1 MAMGVAFVTGL
12 LQGSIDKR
20 QAAIQAVQDQKDA
33 EAAAA
38 AKTAEFTVDLVKS
51 GKVDT
56 NSEGFK
62 NFQKTGDVKYLVN
75 VSNTMDKVS
84 KTTAVGGI
92 TFGFR
97 NDGDSPMVAAGKN
110 MVGMNTQLVNPSF
123 YADAINQA
131 KASPTTLKAT
141 LDFIAS
147 QKALYQQKFWLD
159 NSGKDAATGKV
170 TVPRFADFSGGG
182 FNALLRF
189 ETELQ
194 DISGT
199 GQGAT
204 EALAIAE
211 LDTKVNI
218 ATSGKGLK
226 SDEFYVEIPDIV
238 KEEDTTQQPD
248 VSAGAAPKPMVGGI
262 FKFESEQQA
271 MHVTVLADKLGFAN
285 VNMMFKNLASISK
298 FGKEDFYRNKEALL
312 NAAQLNAA
320 GVLNF
325 DSVGGTS
332 DAENIAVTQTLADIG
347 GPTDNLSNQI
357 AAVYPLMA
365 VMYRNNPATPA
376 GIGTGNISGAQYLAN
391 QKIKAGEVREVY
403 EAADLSVG
411 MLEELIK
418 LEGDLGTT
426 GVVREFQK
434 IGAGLFG
441 EGGTIDQMF
450 GSGKVRYR
458 EDDASSLVLADTA
471 RKVLAEQG
479 FTDVSGPLGRI
490 ESLKIALAAKM
501 ARAVDPAGRLS
512 NQDFEMQLRR
522 LGDAGFFSS
531 TEFKKASLQQVLE
544 EFTEKRNSV
553 ERVYR
558 ISGMDSL
565 EEKDFIEIK
574 AYKVV
579 DNARRMRKK
588 YNINQPV
595 VSEDSG
601 GMPKPEGPAY
611 ITDTDTLNALNKS
624 TPDPSLATQDG
635 SPIYETGGK
644 FYSKDDKG
652 YLEVPQADVQI
663 LQIEN

>member
-20 QAAIQAVQDQKDA
+20 QAAIQAAQDQKEA

-62 NFQKTGDVKYLVN
+62 NFQKTGDVRYLVN

-110 MVGMNTQLVNPSF
+110 MGGMNTQLLNPSF
-123 YADAINQA
+123 YADAINKA

-199 GQGAT
+199 GQGAA

-218 ATSGKGLK
+218 ATSGEGLK

-248 VSAGAAPKPMVGGI
+248 VSAGAAPKAMVGGV

-298 FGKEDFYRNKEALL
+298 FEEQDFYRNKEALL
-312 NAAQLNAA
+312 SAAQLNAA

-325 DSVGGTS
+325 DSLGGTS

-365 VMYRNNPATPA
+365 VMYRKNPATPA
-376 GIGTGNISGAQYLAN
+376 GISAGDISGAQYLAN

-418 LEGDLGTT
+418 LEGDLNTT
-426 GVVREFQK
+426 GLVRDFQK
-434 IGAGLFG
+434 VAAGLFG

-458 EDDASSLVLADTA
+458 EDDASSEVLAATA
-471 RKVLAEQG
+471 RKVLAKQG

-512 NQDFEMQLRR
+512 NQDFEMQLKR
-522 LGDAGFFSS
+522 LGDDGFFTS

-544 EFTEKRNSV
+544 EFTEKRDSV
-553 ERVYR
+553 ERVYK
-558 ISGMDSL
+558 ISEMDSL
-565 EEKDFIEIK
+565 KEKDFIEIK
-574 AYKVV
+574 AYKIV
-579 DNARRMRKK
+579 DKARRMRKK
-588 YNINQPV
+588 YNINQPL

-601 GMPKPEGPAY
+601 SIPQPEGPVY
-611 ITDTDTLNALNKS
+611 ITDTDTVNALNKS

-652 YLEVPQADVQI
+652 YLEVPQGNVQLI
-663 LQIEN
+663 